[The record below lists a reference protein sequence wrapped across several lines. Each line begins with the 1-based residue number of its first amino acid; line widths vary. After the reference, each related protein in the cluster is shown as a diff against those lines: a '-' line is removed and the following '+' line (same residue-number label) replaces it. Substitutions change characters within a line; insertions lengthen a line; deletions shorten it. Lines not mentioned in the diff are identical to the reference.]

1 MKQILEEI
9 KKFILVKK
17 YIKIEDVILK
27 MVLVM
32 DSVRVMK
39 ILMINLLYN
48 GGLSIINSN
57 QYFCLLIW
65 CPSSVK

>member
-1 MKQILEEI
+1 MMRDIMKQILEEI

-48 GGLSIINSN
+48 GGLSIIN
-57 QYFCLLIW
+57 
-65 CPSSVK
+65 